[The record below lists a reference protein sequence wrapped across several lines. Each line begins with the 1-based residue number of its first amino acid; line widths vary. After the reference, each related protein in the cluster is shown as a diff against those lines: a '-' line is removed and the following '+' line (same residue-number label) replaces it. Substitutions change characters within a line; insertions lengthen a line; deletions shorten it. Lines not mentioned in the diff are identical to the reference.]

1 MPSTLNVAKKVFKR
15 KLEQFRRGDPKKK
28 LKKSDEEQLFNGED
42 STILEQHEEND
53 QEFDDVDE
61 LDETN
66 IEEQNTESEDKQQK
80 STIVE
85 PTISSSILTDVT
97 FRSFQGRVA
106 DITLNAI
113 DDMGFTRMTE
123 IQAKSIPP
131 LLEGA
136 DVLGA
141 AKTGSGKTL
150 AFLIPA
156 IELLIRAE
164 WKQQSGTGVIIISPT
179 RELSMQTYGVLYELL
194 EKQPSLSHALVMG
207 GANRQTEEQRLSK
220 GVSILVATPG
230 RLLDHLQNT
239 SSFVVKNLRMLIVDE
254 ADRIFDIGF
263 EQEMHQIVRLLPKK
277 RQTVL
282 FSATCSA
289 KVEELV
295 RAALKTNPLKIG
307 VLEQRVDT
315 LTDSGNN
322 DLATR
327 EGLEQGYVVCS
338 SEKRFL
344 LLFTFLKKNK
354 SKKIMVFFS
363 SCASVRFHQEL
374 LNFIDLPVLS
384 IHGKQKQQ
392 KRTCTFFQ
400 FCRAKTGTLLC
411 TDVAARGLDIPS
423 VDWIV
428 QYDPPDE
435 PREYIHRVGRTARG
449 ESGTGNALLILRP
462 EELGFLRFLK
472 AAKVTLNEYE
482 FSWNKLA
489 NIQPQLERL
498 ISQNYYLN
506 KSAKE
511 AYKGYIRSYDSHSL
525 KQIYDVNNLD
535 LIKVCKSF
543 GFEVPPYVDLPI
555 SNRSK
560 LEKSIAKKSEI
571 QNKQKPSVKV
581 EKEFVPLKRKEKG
594 RKDKFKQNKK
604 MKI

>member
-1 MPSTLNVAKKVFKR
+1 M
-15 KLEQFRRGDPKKK
+15 
-28 LKKSDEEQLFNGED
+28 
-42 STILEQHEEND
+42 
-53 QEFDDVDE
+53 
-61 LDETN
+61 
-66 IEEQNTESEDKQQK
+66 
-80 STIVE
+80 
-85 PTISSSILTDVT
+85 
-97 FRSFQGRVA
+97 
-106 DITLNAI
+106 
-113 DDMGFTRMTE
+113 
-123 IQAKSIPP
+123 
-131 LLEGA
+131 
-136 DVLGA
+136 
-141 AKTGSGKTL
+141 
-150 AFLIPA
+150 
-156 IELLIRAE
+156 
-164 WKQQSGTGVIIISPT
+164 
-179 RELSMQTYGVLYELL
+179 
-194 EKQPSLSHALVMG
+194 LV
-207 GANRQTEEQRLSK
+207 
-220 GVSILVATPG
+220 
-230 RLLDHLQNT
+230 
-239 SSFVVKNLRMLIVDE
+239 VDE

-277 RQTVL
+277 RQTAL

-295 RAALKTNPLKIG
+295 RAALRTNPLKIG
-307 VLEQRVDT
+307 VMEQRAES
-315 LTDSGNN
+315 LTDSSLN

-354 SKKIMVFFS
+354 SKKVNILSIFFTRATFFNIFQIMVFFS

-384 IHGKQKQQ
+384 IHVCFYLIFKFFFIQGKQKQQ

-423 VDWIV
+423 VDWI
-428 QYDPPDE
+428 YDPPDE

-543 GFEVPPYVDLPI
+543 GFEVPPFVDLPI

-560 LEKSIAKKSEI
+560 LEKAIAKKSEI
-571 QNKQKPSVKV
+571 QNRQKPSVKT
-581 EKEFVPLKRKEKG
+581 EKEFVPLKRKDKG
-594 RKDKFKQNKK
+594 RKVFKQNKK
-604 MKI
+604 MKV

>member
-1 MPSTLNVAKKVFKR
+1 M
-15 KLEQFRRGDPKKK
+15 
-28 LKKSDEEQLFNGED
+28 
-42 STILEQHEEND
+42 
-53 QEFDDVDE
+53 
-61 LDETN
+61 
-66 IEEQNTESEDKQQK
+66 
-80 STIVE
+80 
-85 PTISSSILTDVT
+85 
-97 FRSFQGRVA
+97 
-106 DITLNAI
+106 
-113 DDMGFTRMTE
+113 
-123 IQAKSIPP
+123 
-131 LLEGA
+131 
-136 DVLGA
+136 
-141 AKTGSGKTL
+141 
-150 AFLIPA
+150 
-156 IELLIRAE
+156 
-164 WKQQSGTGVIIISPT
+164 
-179 RELSMQTYGVLYELL
+179 
-194 EKQPSLSHALVMG
+194 LV
-207 GANRQTEEQRLSK
+207 
-220 GVSILVATPG
+220 
-230 RLLDHLQNT
+230 
-239 SSFVVKNLRMLIVDE
+239 VDE

-277 RQTVL
+277 RQTAL

-295 RAALKTNPLKIG
+295 RAALRTNPLKIG
-307 VLEQRVDT
+307 VMEQRAES
-315 LTDSGNN
+315 LTDSSIN

-354 SKKIMVFFS
+354 AKKIMVFFS

-543 GFEVPPYVDLPI
+543 GFEVPPFVDLPI

-560 LEKSIAKKSEI
+560 LEKAIAKKSEI
-571 QNKQKPSVKV
+571 QNRQKPSVKT
-581 EKEFVPLKRKEKG
+581 EKEFVPLKRKDKG
-594 RKDKFKQNKK
+594 RKDFKQNKK
-604 MKI
+604 MKV

>member
-179 RELSMQTYGVLYELL
+179 RELSMQTYG
-194 EKQPSLSHALVMG
+194 
-207 GANRQTEEQRLSK
+207 
-220 GVSILVATPG
+220 
-230 RLLDHLQNT
+230 
-239 SSFVVKNLRMLIVDE
+239 FVVKNLRMLIVDE

-327 EGLEQGYVVCS
+327 EGLEQ
-338 SEKRFL
+338 
-344 LLFTFLKKNK
+344 
-354 SKKIMVFFS
+354 IMVFFS